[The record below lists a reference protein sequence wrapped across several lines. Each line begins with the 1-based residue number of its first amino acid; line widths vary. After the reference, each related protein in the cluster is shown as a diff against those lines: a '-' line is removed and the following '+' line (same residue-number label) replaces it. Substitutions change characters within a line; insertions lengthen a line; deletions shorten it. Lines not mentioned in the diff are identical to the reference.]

1 MNVIYRWQE
10 SSLVFLNGG
19 KRKSGKATWES
30 IRMDYNLFQFLK
42 QR

>member
-1 MNVIYRWQE
+1 MAGIVNN
-10 SSLVFLNGG
+10 FLNGG

-30 IRMDYNLFQFLK
+30 IRMDYNFITIPE